1 MEHWQFLIQKQ
12 GDAPKQN
19 PPKGDGAFLPLSP
32 PVPPGLRDGQ
42 SPAKGDRSWRP
53 LESPNVEI
61 IEGRYRV
68 VACSDLANVDVEVQI
83 THTSTLEVP
92 PKRRI
97 QVRSRRTN
105 SEGLIAVIPYTYL
118 KPGVWELRCSG
129 QLMSDLGKPK
139 LWQHTIQLQVL
150 PKVALK
156 EVGRGNNEELPVL
169 SAELSQQEA
178 IIEQPISP
186 VWLKGETAEH
196 ILQNLIELALPA
208 SELLPEDDKTVEDS
222 PADMPESLLTL
233 KLEEEIYIARW
244 GETIPINGRV
254 EQKEATLDLSQT
266 SNYERVYGG
275 EIRIELRSPQGSDI
289 IRRVRQSLPEKLI
302 PFPIRC
308 SIEIPPDCESKLI
321 LGEISLY
328 GVLTIGGNAVLLAKE
343 SFTITDVIEL
353 LATSAVFRKSE
364 PVATCGA
371 QKLSIPLDLKL
382 FNLVK
387 TPNKAR
393 SLLLH
398 PSPKKSLPPRLNR
411 QSLRKSAAIS
421 PQLPRFAQHQNQM
434 MSPAVSEPRL
444 ELENS
449 DKNST
454 LNAVS
459 YVISKGTAFPYL
471 KRLKAS
477 QDEIEVIKHNPLEM
491 FDFPAPVDSQRH
503 TTEIDHEYAALS
515 VAEDAQSQDTSF
527 VKFVSPSS
535 SELITTSSPYISPL
549 IRKWMHTQGY
559 SLPEPINLQNQE
571 DYTYIVPSQEQVSEE
586 LDTHTQGNG
595 DAENLQDTKIEEQI
609 AIHTQQDKQINFPS
623 VASSTPH
630 DGVSSA
636 WLVQEIVVDDTSN
649 EAETDSFKNQPSK
662 QEEASV
668 SNVLFYFPLGKEITE
683 ALPVP
688 QLHLPPGE
696 LVCGKSVR
704 VRVQLA
710 QVCPEV
716 AVKLWVEDCQ
726 TRWLLED
733 PLWLTNLLPNS
744 SGGLEETTQ
753 IIVPFG
759 CLEIRLEAI
768 AVNMVTQQESHKTT
782 IQRTV
787 IPPDLPTLQLDE
799 LLGL

>member
-19 PPKGDGAFLPLSP
+19 PPRGDG
-32 PVPPGLRDGQ
+32 
-42 SPAKGDRSWRP
+42 SWRL

-61 IEGRYRV
+61 TEGRYRV
-68 VACSDLANVDVEVQI
+68 VACSNLGNVDVEVQI

-105 SEGLIAVIPYTYL
+105 SEGLIPVIPYTYL
-118 KPGVWELRCSG
+118 KPGIWELRCSG
-129 QLMSDLGKPK
+129 KLMSDRGKR
-139 LWQHTIQLQVL
+139 WQHSIQLQVL
-150 PKVALK
+150 PKVAAN
-156 EVGRGNNEELPVL
+156 EVGRGNNEELSVL
-169 SAELSQQEA
+169 TAELSQQEA

-186 VWLKGETAEH
+186 VWLKGETVEQ

-222 PADMPESLLTL
+222 PADTEAAPLAV

-244 GETIPINGRV
+244 GETLTINGRV

-275 EIRIELRSPQGSDI
+275 EIRIELHSPQDSEI
-289 IRRVRQSLPEKLI
+289 IRRVRQSLPEKFI

-308 SIEIPPDCESKLI
+308 SIEIPADCESKLI

-328 GVLTIGGNAVLLAKE
+328 GVLTIGSQAVLLAKE
-343 SFTITDVIEL
+343 SFTITDVREL
-353 LATSAVFRKSE
+353 LTTSTVFTKSE
-364 PVATCGA
+364 PLATCEA
-371 QKLSIPLDLKL
+371 QKLSVPLDLKL

-387 TPNKAR
+387 TPNKVR
-393 SLLLH
+393 SLALH
-398 PSPKKSLPPRLNR
+398 PSPKKSLPPKLNR

-421 PQLPRFAQHQNQM
+421 PQLPRFAQHQNQI
-434 MSPAVSEPRL
+434 MSPAVSEPPL
-444 ELENS
+444 NLENS
-449 DKNST
+449 DTNST
-454 LNAVS
+454 ATAVS

-471 KRLKAS
+471 KRLKTS
-477 QDEIEVIKHNPLEM
+477 QDEIEVIKRYPPEM
-491 FDFPAPVDSQRH
+491 FDFPAPVDSQQH
-503 TTEIDHEYAALS
+503 TSEMDHEYAALS
-515 VAEDAQSQDTSF
+515 VAEDAESQDASF
-527 VKFVSPSS
+527 VQLVSPSS
-535 SELITTSSPYISPL
+535 SELITTSSPHISPL

-559 SLPEPINLQNQE
+559 SLPEPINLQNQD
-571 DYTYIVPSQEQVSEE
+571 DYTYIVPRQEQVYEK
-586 LDTHTQGNG
+586 LDTHTPGN
-595 DAENLQDTKIEEQI
+595 DDTDNPQDTKIEEQI
-609 AIHTQQDKQINFPS
+609 ATHTPS
-623 VASSTPH
+623 LPPSLPPSPRHQEISST
-630 DGVSSA
+630 

-649 EAETDSFKNQPSK
+649 EAEADTFKNQASK
-662 QEEASV
+662 QKEASV
-668 SNVLFYFPLGKEITE
+668 SNVLFYLPLGKESTE

-688 QLHLPPGE
+688 QLHLPQGE

-716 AVKLWVEDCQ
+716 AVKLWIEDCQ
-726 TRWLLED
+726 TRWLLEE

-744 SGGLEETTQ
+744 SGGLEETTH

-768 AVNMVTQQESHKTT
+768 AVNTVTQQESDKIT
-782 IQRTV
+782 IQRAV
-787 IPPDLPTLQLDE
+787 IPPDLPSLQLDE
-799 LLGL
+799 LLDF

>member
-19 PPKGDGAFLPLSP
+19 PPRGD
-32 PVPPGLRDGQ
+32 RQ
-42 SPAKGDRSWRP
+42 TPAKGDRSWRP

-68 VACSDLANVDVEVQI
+68 VACSNLANVDVEVQI

-105 SEGLIAVIPYTYL
+105 SEGLIPVIPYTYL
-118 KPGVWELRCSG
+118 KPGIWELRCSG
-129 QLMSDLGKPK
+129 KLMSDRGKP
-139 LWQHTIQLQVL
+139 WQHSIQLQVL
-150 PKVALK
+150 PKVAA
-156 EVGRGNNEELPVL
+156 EVGRGKNEELPVL
-169 SAELSQQEA
+169 TAELSQQEA

-186 VWLKGETAEH
+186 VWLKGETAEQ

-222 PADMPESLLTL
+222 PADTEAAPLAV

-244 GETIPINGRV
+244 GETLTINGRV
-254 EQKEATLDLSQT
+254 EEKEATLDLSQT

-275 EIRIELRSPQGSDI
+275 EIRIELHSPQGSEI

-308 SIEIPPDCESKLI
+308 SIEIPADCESKLI

-328 GVLTIGGNAVLLAKE
+328 GVLTIGSKAVLLAKE
-343 SFTITDVIEL
+343 SFTITDVTEL
-353 LATSAVFRKSE
+353 LATSAVFTKSE
-364 PVATCGA
+364 PLATCEA

-398 PSPKKSLPPRLNR
+398 PSPKKSLPPKLNR

-434 MSPAVSEPRL
+434 ISPAVSEPPL
-444 ELENS
+444 KSENS
-449 DKNST
+449 DTNST
-454 LNAVS
+454 VTAVS

-477 QDEIEVIKHNPLEM
+477 QDEIEVIKRYPPEM
-491 FDFPAPVDSQRH
+491 FDCPAPVESQQH

-515 VAEDAQSQDTSF
+515 VAKDAQSQDTSF
-527 VKFVSPSS
+527 VKLVGPSS

-559 SLPEPINLQNQE
+559 SLPEPINLQNQD
-571 DYTYIVPSQEQVSEE
+571 DYTYIVPSQEQVYEE

-595 DAENLQDTKIEEQI
+595 DAENPQDTKVEEQI
-609 AIHTQQDKQINFPS
+609 ATHTQEDKQIN
-623 VASSTPH
+623 SSSLPH
-630 DGVSSA
+630 SLPHSSPHEEMSSA

-649 EAETDSFKNQPSK
+649 EAEADTFKNQASK

-668 SNVLFYFPLGKEITE
+668 SNVLFYLPLEKEITE

-716 AVKLWVEDCQ
+716 AVKLWIEDCQ
-726 TRWLLED
+726 TRCLLED
-733 PLWLTNLLPNS
+733 PLWLTNLLPNC
-744 SGGLEETTQ
+744 SGGLEETTH

-768 AVNMVTQQESHKTT
+768 AVNTVTQQESDKVT
-782 IQRTV
+782 IQRAV
-787 IPPDLPTLQLDE
+787 IPPDLPSLQLDE
-799 LLGL
+799 LLDL